1 LVLKPQNKTNLK
13 LLLAFS
19 GSFTFFDD
27 APASDVY
34 ESKDSNIGIFIMM
47 GIFISNYIGIFSP
60 KGQNGRTRTS
70 KHDHIPWLL
79 FISLCIHAFLKD
91 SWHHHDNLAIGIAIH
106 HLPIAII

>member
-47 GIFISNYIGIFSP
+47 GIFISNYIGIFL
-60 KGQNGRTRTS
+60 QRGRTVV
-70 KHDHIPWLL
+70 HGHQ
-79 FISLCIHAFLKD
+79 
-91 SWHHHDNLAIGIAIH
+91 NM
-106 HLPIAII
+106 IIYHGYCSSVFASMHS